1 MTNITIVARYDQM
14 PMENVF
20 YDKDIYGA
28 YIEVMD
34 KFYNGSM
41 TAEQVASEL
50 QNKVSLYL
58 ME

>member
-1 MTNITIVARYDQM
+1 MEPPNYKFGDSLSKIVTEAM
-14 PMENVF
+14 NSF
-20 YDKDIYGA
+20 YMG
-28 YIEVMD
+28 VL
-34 KFYNGSM
+34 